1 MRFLSNRY
9 FHLMLAVLA
18 CVAGVKLWM
27 QPQANTKLHYFIMAA
42 IILVVFRS
50 IQRFRQL

>member
-9 FHLMLAVLA
+9 FHLALAVLA

-27 QPQANTKLHYFIMAA
+27 QPQENTRLQYFVTAA
-42 IILVVFRS
+42 IILVVIRS